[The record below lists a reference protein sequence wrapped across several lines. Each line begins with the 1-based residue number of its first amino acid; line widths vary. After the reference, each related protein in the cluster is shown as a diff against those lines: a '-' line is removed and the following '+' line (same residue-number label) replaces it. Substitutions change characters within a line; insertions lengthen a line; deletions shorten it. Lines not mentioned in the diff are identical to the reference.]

1 MDRSYHEKMSQPS
14 RILVEITPT
23 DPQCTMWYLLQSHPI
38 LGAMKKHV
46 TICYNEV
53 TCLELYIYNVGAG
66 RFRLWITH
74 NAQKQRY
81 RLQQITDP
89 LVDYS
94 FVNLRRKK
102 YGDV

>member
-1 MDRSYHEKMSQPS
+1 M
-14 RILVEITPT
+14 EITPT
-23 DPQCTMWYLLQSHPI
+23 VYDVVSSPISHPI

-66 RFRLWITH
+66 RFRLWVTH

-81 RLQQITDP
+81 RLQQ
-89 LVDYS
+89 
-94 FVNLRRKK
+94 N
-102 YGDV
+102 